1 MRFSDFTIEKSF
13 NSTTAECFI
22 CTSKVDGKKYFIK
35 RPVNVRYGNDNDPP
49 ELRRKYKNEADAWLS
64 YHRNITQSLTKLGN
78 GTGNIVFPVSYFVDE
93 GRIYEVAYYAPISPL
108 SLEQISKLS
117 SDEKLKIMQTSSFAL
132 KSIHSTNIIHFD
144 LKPENIP
151 IAKSQ
156 MRGYISKITDCSDA
170 LFNTFSNES
179 TRPPKT
185 QIVSTPEYWSPEL
198 ALYEFSEN
206 KSDENKAGKM
216 ISCKNDVFAMGLI
229 FHEWWTGKFP
239 NYEGR
244 DDFISPYQIIN
255 DFWPNDIK
263 VDSSVPAWLSMLIM
277 DMLCPNPDYRPD
289 MDKVFEAVKSRSYNS
304 KIPGVISSK
313 NTSKSKPSVDL
324 TPIKEAFKR
333 IPSDLE
339 EYTEE
344 SVKNLSNFIQFTK
357 EKFTSITTNE
367 IVNKFANKIDSL
379 IISLEKKPNQLPIEK
394 IENLIS
400 TIKNKDLSRFT
411 KESIDK
417 LNNVIEIVIN
427 QKDRIV
433 DEVTLNKVYNAL
445 LNAYKSLEIRND
457 FSIQV
462 ANPLPSPYTR
472 IDILSEY
479 EVVAHYGNGG
489 KIRLSAENAC
499 KMKLITRK

>member
-13 NSTTAECFI
+13 TSTNGECFI
-22 CTSKVDGKKYFIK
+22 CTSKIDGKKYFIK
-35 RPVNVRYGNDNDPP
+35 RQINITYGNDNNPT
-49 ELRRKYKNEADAWLS
+49 EIKKKYKKEADEWIN
-64 YHRNITQSLTKLGN
+64 YHRKIRQALTKHGN
-78 GTGNIVFPVSYFVDE
+78 GMGNIVFPINYFVDD
-93 GRIYEVAYYAPISPL
+93 GRIYEVAYFIDISPL
-108 SLEQISKLS
+108 SLEQVSKLS
-117 SDEKLKIMQTSSFAL
+117 EEEKLKIMQTSSFSL
-132 KSIHSTNIIHFD
+132 KLIHSTNIIHFD

-151 IAKSQ
+151 ISKSQ
-156 MRGYISKITDCSDA
+156 MGGFISKITDCSDA
-170 LFNTFSNES
+170 LFNTFSSES

-198 ALYEFSEN
+198 ALYEL
-206 KSDENKAGKM
+206 ENKAGNL

-263 VDSSVPAWLSMLIM
+263 IDSSVPAWLSMLIM

-304 KIPGVISSK
+304 KIPGAISPK

-333 IPSDLE
+333 IPSDLG

-344 SVKNLSNFIQFTK
+344 SVKNLSDFIQFTK
-357 EKFTSITTNE
+357 EKFTSIITNE

-394 IENLIS
+394 IDNLIS

-457 FSIQV
+457 FSIQI

-472 IDILSEY
+472 VDILSEY

>member
-13 NSTTAECFI
+13 TSTNGDCYI
-22 CTSKVDGKKYFIK
+22 GTSKIDRKKYFIK
-35 RPVNVRYGNDNDPP
+35 RLVDITYGSDSDSL
-49 ELRRKYKNEADAWLS
+49 ELKKSYKKKADAWLT
-64 YHRNITQSLTKLGN
+64 YHRNIRQSLTKLGN

-93 GRIYEVAYYAPISPL
+93 GRVYEVAYYVPISPL

-132 KSIHSTNIIHFD
+132 KSIHSIDIVHFD

-151 IAKSQ
+151 ISKSA
-156 MRGYISKITDCSDA
+156 MGGYISKITDCSDA
-170 LFNTFSNES
+170 LFDTFNDDKK
-179 TRPPKT
+179 RPPQE
-185 QIVSTPEYWSPEL
+185 QIVCTDAYWSPEL
-198 ALYEFSEN
+198 ALYKLGKTE
-206 KSDENKAGKM
+206 AGKL

-333 IPSDLE
+333 IPSDLG